1 MYNPYSIEMIPVRIR
16 SVGHF
21 TASNPWSGDARAEW
35 SIETYRMVQERYA
48 GLVAKNPVGR
58 AANLVAS
65 KGEAFGIRSEADG
78 RYHILPAILVQF
90 WHENQ
95 VDATQLPRLLRA
107 IEPELKRGDY
117 PPFSDATA
125 GRKLHKWLC
134 SILLGL
140 GVVMLG
146 LYVFV
151 VPPAS
156 HSYRNITLQDWLS
169 RPVRNVEALS
179 VDGTVNIEGI
189 LGVPSPVHASGGVSD
204 NGYSAGSV
212 VGWFKAPEG
221 HRLVLIPHVFK
232 GDNPLRLSGTVLKTS
247 SIGLPPAVLQSIAST
262 VPDIR
267 MDYIF
272 CDYWQW
278 ADGYNGWTE
287 TGPVWLCG
295 GLVFAAM
302 GVLFYLLASW
312 GDRRRLEHRTYV
324 LSRLRGL
331 YA

>member
-1 MYNPYSIEMIPVRIR
+1 MYNFYSFEMIPVRIR

-21 TASNPWSGDARAEW
+21 TASNPWNGGAPAEW

-58 AANLVAS
+58 AANLVAP

-78 RYHILPAILVQF
+78 RYHILPPVLAQLWQ
-90 WHENQ
+90 ENQ

-125 GRKLHKWLC
+125 GRKLQKWLF

-169 RPVRNVEALS
+169 RPVKNVEALS
-179 VDGTVNIEGI
+179 VDGTVRLEGI
-189 LGVPSPVHASGGVSD
+189 LGVPSPVHTPGGVSD
-204 NGYSAGSV
+204 NGYSVDSV

-221 HRLVLIPHVFK
+221 HRLVLIPNVFK

-247 SIGLPPAVLQSIAST
+247 SIGLPPALLQRIASA

-267 MDYIF
+267 TDYIF
-272 CDYWQW
+272 CDHWKW
-278 ADGYNGWTE
+278 EDGANAWVE
-287 TGPVWLCG
+287 TGPVWLWG
-295 GLVFAAM
+295 GFGMAAWA
-302 GVLFYLLASW
+302 GLLFLFVSW
-312 GDRRRLEHRTYV
+312 RHKRLLEHRTYI